1 MKKSAVAILI
11 TGLSALVLAVVTG
24 IIAILL
30 LIGPSAKKVGE
41 FDFKKCVSDVT
52 EWFDDTF
59 IPDDNVKVK
68 VKVN

>member
-24 IIAILL
+24 IIAVLL
-30 LIGPSAKKVGE
+30 LTGPSAKKVGE

-59 IPDDNVKVK
+59 IPDKTDDAKV
-68 VKVN
+68 